1 MYVSVRSSF
10 YTRLHPYKAIAFM
23 AFAVFLYA
31 VSNVLV
37 KRLAHIPSM
46 EVVFFR
52 SVVSL
57 SLSLSMLR
65 YNQLPPLGSNKW
77 FLLTRGLLSA
87 WALILSYAAI
97 PFLPLTTIAVIGYL
111 TPVLTAILAHFF
123 LKEKV
128 HPLQWFLFM
137 FSFSG
142 ILIVKGFDPQLAIG
156 PFVLL
161 LLGLLF
167 SAAGYITV
175 RKKRTSEHPL
185 TIVCYTSVLAMVF
198 SGAYCLKST
207 SFTST
212 YTPSDWLFLLMT
224 GMLTQ
229 VAQLLMT
236 KAYQLEDAAKI
247 TNINYTSIIYAL
259 LFSYYLFD
267 EVPQGYTWLG
277 IGIVMTGVVLNMH
290 FERLRRFLRSLYIF
304 RCNPK

>member
-1 MYVSVRSSF
+1 
-10 YTRLHPYKAIAFM
+10 M
-23 AFAVFLYA
+23 AFAVFLYS

-37 KRLAHIPSM
+37 KQLAHIPSM

-52 SVVSL
+52 SVVSI
-57 SLSLSMLR
+57 SLSLGMLR
-65 YNQLPPLGSNKW
+65 YYQLPPLGSNKG

-128 HPLQWFLFM
+128 HPLQWFLFA

-142 ILIVKGFDPQLAIG
+142 ILIIKGFDPQVAVW
-156 PFVLL
+156 PFALL
-161 LLGLLF
+161 LLGLLL

-185 TIVCYTSVLAMVF
+185 TIVFYTSVLAMLF

-207 SFTST
+207 SFIAT
-212 YTPSDWLFLLMT
+212 YTPSDWLFLLLT

-236 KAYQLEDAAKI
+236 KAYQLENAAKI

-259 LFSYYLFD
+259 LFSYFLFN
-267 EVPQGYTWLG
+267 EVPQWYTWLG
-277 IGIVMTGVVLNMH
+277 IGIVMTGVLLNMH
-290 FERLRRFLRSLYIF
+290 FGQLRQYLRTLYSS
-304 RCNPK
+304 KASSE

>member
-1 MYVSVRSSF
+1 
-10 YTRLHPYKAIAFM
+10 
-23 AFAVFLYA
+23 
-31 VSNVLV
+31 
-37 KRLAHIPSM
+37 
-46 EVVFFR
+46 
-52 SVVSL
+52 
-57 SLSLSMLR
+57 
-65 YNQLPPLGSNKW
+65 
-77 FLLTRGLLSA
+77 
-87 WALILSYAAI
+87 
-97 PFLPLTTIAVIGYL
+97 
-111 TPVLTAILAHFF
+111 
-123 LKEKV
+123 
-128 HPLQWFLFM
+128 
-137 FSFSG
+137 
-142 ILIVKGFDPQLAIG
+142 
-156 PFVLL
+156 
-161 LLGLLF
+161 
-167 SAAGYITV
+167 
-175 RKKRTSEHPL
+175 
-185 TIVCYTSVLAMVF
+185 MVF

-207 SFTST
+207 SFAST